1 MTKDVQMGYCQ
12 LRDKKNLI
20 VTKIINEWNK
30 GKGQRK
36 RKQDKVRRKSTKKQ
50 NAGKTKKYKKEQE

>member
-12 LRDKKNLI
+12 LRTKKLN

-30 GKGQRK
+30 GKGQGK
-36 RKQDKVRRKSTKKQ
+36 RKQIK
-50 NAGKTKKYKKEQE
+50 KKYKEAKCRKDKEI